1 MWLCCQDLRA
11 KYVLNPVLLMCFL
24 PELKQLLA
32 LCVGHKKKKK
42 KTPPEKDLCRFIQAL
57 LQAELPLSQG
67 SQFRAYRINCKSSK
81 P

>member
-42 KTPPEKDLCRFIQAL
+42 KKHHQKKTSVDLSRLFCRQSC
-57 LQAELPLSQG
+57 P
-67 SQFRAYRINCKSSK
+67 
-81 P
+81 